1 MNQLNNLKLS
11 FEKNFAS
18 LEREMAAYKK
28 SWRQLKENAEAEMEE
43 QIAAFKTNIKKDQA
57 ALNKTLSSTSN
68 DLKSKTVNF
77 TLELK

>member
-1 MNQLNNLKLS
+1 LNNLKLS

-43 QIAAFKTNIKKDQA
+43 
-57 ALNKTLSSTSN
+57 
-68 DLKSKTVNF
+68 
-77 TLELK
+77 